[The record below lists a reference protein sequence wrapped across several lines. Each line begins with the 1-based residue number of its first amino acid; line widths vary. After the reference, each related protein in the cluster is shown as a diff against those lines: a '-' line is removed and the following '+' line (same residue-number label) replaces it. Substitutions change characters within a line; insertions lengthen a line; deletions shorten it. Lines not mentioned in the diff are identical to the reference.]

1 MRLGIRLQ
9 LGREWQWEG
18 VGMNV
23 DGNGNGPYSNGKTT
37 DFFTVVDLRYVK
49 DQSIINDTTF

>member
-1 MRLGIRLQ
+1 MRLGRPIRLQ

-23 DGNGNGPYSNGKTT
+23 DKNGNGKGPYSNGKTT
-37 DFFTVVDLRYVK
+37 DFLLL
-49 DQSIINDTTF
+49 